1 MDGLFWVSGMLKYI
15 KNNLPIL
22 TLLIIVLGGFGYP
35 FYSGE
40 WITPPRLAEFDSK
53 CYDINVPDE
62 VEYKQSE
69 LFCSCMHMSK
79 LENNKEKSKYCANL
93 IKK

>member
-1 MDGLFWVSGMLKYI
+1 M
-15 KNNLPIL
+15 
-22 TLLIIVLGGFGYP
+22 LGGFGYP

-40 WITPPRLAEFDSK
+40 WITLPRLAEFDAK

-93 IKK
+93 IKKWYLFIIKARQMVGFFIPGF